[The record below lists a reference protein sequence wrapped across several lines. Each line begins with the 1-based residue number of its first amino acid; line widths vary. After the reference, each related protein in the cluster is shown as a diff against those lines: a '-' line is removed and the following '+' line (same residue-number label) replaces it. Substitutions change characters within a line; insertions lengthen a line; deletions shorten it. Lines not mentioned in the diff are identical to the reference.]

1 MSIYSFLRLQIK
13 KLCLAM
19 VDIGGSYKEY
29 LKQNDIEEALNLEEG
44 EHVFIQS
51 PSFLLGLKYMSV
63 GKNFSS
69 LPGLRV
75 ECIDTYEGK
84 HFSPKLIIGD
94 GVSFNY
100 YCHVGC
106 INRIEIGNH
115 VMIGSYVLIT
125 DHSHGALERTNV
137 PVAKRQLL
145 TKGPVIIEDNVWIGE
160 HACIMPGVTI
170 GEGSIIGANA
180 VVTHNVPPYSVA
192 VGVPAKVVK
201 QL

>member
-1 MSIYSFLRLQIK
+1 MLSIL
-13 KLCLAM
+13 KLKLKQLCYL
-19 VDIGGSYKEY
+19 VCDVGYRYWKYKETRKLFTQCY
-29 LKQNDIEEALNLEEG
+29 CQVEKDFSVSFPYRIIGAQYMKIG
-44 EHVFIQS
+44 ES
-51 PSFLLGLKYMSV
+51 
-63 GKNFSS
+63 FSS
-69 LPGLRV
+69 LPGLRI
-75 ECIDTYEGK
+75 ECIDTYDDQ

-106 INRIEIGNH
+106 INKIVIGNH
-115 VMIGSYVLIT
+115 VMVGSYVLIT
-125 DHSHGALERTNV
+125 DHSHGGLERTSV
-137 PVAKRQLL
+137 PVAKRKLL
-145 TKGPVIIEDNVWIGE
+145 SKGPVIIGDNVWIGE

-180 VVTHNVPPYSVA
+180 VVTHDVPPYSVA